1 MGKNIALVTCPFMTD
16 LHYCGPSLHCK
27 KDKRE
32 SILANV
38 FNAYKL
44 FYYRIEPNN
53 SNDLLAEPVF
63 LTNESKLETSLSHA
77 QIRLEKGAYNLATF
91 LGNIGQLLTFT
102 EFKDSMV
109 FALILLLTK
118 GGCYQSK
125 IHASHRNSS

>member
-38 FNAYKL
+38 FNAYKW

-63 LTNESKLETSLSHA
+63 LTNESKLET
-77 QIRLEKGAYNLATF
+77 RLTYTQNRLKNMFTILLAF
-91 LGNIGQLLTFT
+91 LETLKSCWHLQSFEI
-102 EFKDSMV
+102 SMV
-109 FALILLLTK
+109 FKLIL
-118 GGCYQSK
+118 
-125 IHASHRNSS
+125 